1 MGMWDVEKDVKE
13 KEEPTK
19 EIEFKSLD
27 DAKDKRGLKIG
38 LYGDFGTG
46 KTHFA
51 LTAPEPI
58 FILDTEMGVTP
69 LAHTFKGKDV
79 RILDVAEKDGTASYQ
94 KIVEAVEYISKQEKV
109 GTIVLDS
116 ITDLWEFS
124 QEYAKVNIFKI
135 KPEDRLKQQWDWGQ
149 INRIYMKVL
158 MKLLRIEC
166 NLIVTARES
175 AIYAGAGQVTNQVK
189 PKWQNSTGFWVDVV
203 LHNTKKIDKLGKIN
217 FNSTIEK
224 CRQSGEL
231 MGKMISGMNFEKL
244 EGELNEVKKE

>member
-1 MGMWDVEKDVKE
+1 
-13 KEEPTK
+13 
-19 EIEFKSLD
+19 
-27 DAKDKRGLKIG
+27 
-38 LYGDFGTG
+38 
-46 KTHFA
+46 
-51 LTAPEPI
+51 
-58 FILDTEMGVTP
+58 
-69 LAHTFKGKDV
+69 
-79 RILDVAEKDGTASYQ
+79 
-94 KIVEAVEYISKQEKV
+94 
-109 GTIVLDS
+109 
-116 ITDLWEFS
+116 
-124 QEYAKVNIFKI
+124 
-135 KPEDRLKQQWDWGQ
+135 
-149 INRIYMKVL
+149 